1 MSGLGET
8 GLEYGFATGVNQVSP
23 GDIDQY
29 EFVNVDTPAVDT
41 AWFSAGTTTGT
52 TPVALQLKNLL
63 GEWPRNLF
71 YNYTGGTVGGTFV
84 VNGIDQFGVPFTE
97 TVALGSQSSNGSV
110 YGTAIAFKVNSGTFS
125 GNTSVAGT
133 MTVGY
138 GTTANGSAS
147 SNWFGLWTKIAGT
160 SDVKNIRWS
169 NNGTV
174 LGLNKGTAIGTL
186 IDATRHAFQ
195 GTAGVAITDTYTVT
209 VNPTFDNTFKTKL
222 TNL

>member
-1 MSGLGET
+1 MSGLGEM
-8 GLEYGFATGVNQVSP
+8 GLEYAFATGVSQVSP

-29 EFVNVDTPAVDT
+29 EFANIDTPVVDT

-52 TPVALQLKNLL
+52 TPVALQLKNLI

-84 VNGIDQFGVPFTE
+84 VNGVDQFGVPFTE
-97 TVALGSQSSNGSV
+97 SVALGSQTSNGSV
-110 YGTAIAFKVNSGTFS
+110 YGTVIAAKVLSGTFS
-125 GNTSVAGT
+125 GNTSIAGT
-133 MTVGY
+133 MSVGY
-138 GTTANGSAS
+138 GTVSNGLAA
-147 SNWFGLWTKIAGT
+147 SNWFGLWTKIGGT

-186 IDATRHAFQ
+186 VDANRHAFQ

-209 VNPTFDNTFKTKL
+209 IDSSFNNVGKGRMA
-222 TNL
+222 NL